1 MQHFASP
8 FWLAAAL
15 VSSSKLLA
23 LPAWIRPTSK
33 LISCLLDQWLPGQ
46 ETFKHASMLA
56 VSDLDKKLSISGLST
71 RNQLSHV
78 AGSGLY
84 LGEHFHHVPFRRKG

>member
-15 VSSSKLLA
+15 
-23 LPAWIRPTSK
+23 
-33 LISCLLDQWLPGQ
+33 